1 MSQKSP
7 IVKILA
13 RCHFCLSTLFFTTA
27 QVMFITAKI
36 MCMFFLSVNFVCFSI
51 RYMNFDSYLLPSL
64 QKYMTRVEK
73 AFFRLFKFLL
83 FISNI
88 KMSFFILFYYFF
100 LIKKPRKKALN
111 REQAELGKGS
121 ST

>member
-88 KMSFFILFYYFF
+88 KMSFFILFYFF
-100 LIKKPRKKALN
+100 FN
-111 REQAELGKGS
+111 KGAS
-121 ST
+121 